1 MEHSWSQSDK
11 ILMMIGEYAIATFK
25 KGSHYYLFDSHS
37 RNTLGHIAQ
46 ENGTSILMKFDSN
59 VFLINYLKEVIQW
72 LCTETHSTIECLPV
86 TITRDWYQLQAY
98 FNDQAA
104 RSNKTE
110 YNRLYKQKQR
120 TNPTFQAKE
129 NKRQVT
135 YMRNR
140 RENRKFR
147 NKEKS
152 LDCMYKLTIDAEL
165 RQKVNSQK
173 VAYMQTKRTDSKFRG
188 LEKIKDAAY
197 KQTRRTDP
205 ELRAKDKHKDAAYKQ
220 TRRANAELRSKEK
233 IQNVIYLKTKRS
245 NPEFRTAEKE
255 KRKNLTKKQKLSE
268 HDAKCTKENPLE
280 QKFDNAP
287 SNKCNEI
294 SAKHAQKYGQNL
306 TECVSHFHDTIA
318 IGPTFVCTCCHQTW
332 FSHSVVEV
340 NRKLSSVSIELKNKY
355 FTGKVSEKNREW
367 LCRTCLVQ
375 LKQCKIPKLAVANGL
390 SFPTKPPE
398 LCLYALEEGR
408 CYVPGYRPHSGLAN
422 VACPGPRAHSGPV
435 NVACPG
441 RPTTQWPVERC
452 VPGCPG
458 ARPRSGQC
466 VPGPSATFVI
476 SLTQRQGNLALVSC
490 NTFGWW
496 NVPSV
501 PWIPLNYVIV
511 NGAFLSNGSNV
522 NNGFN
527 FAFSS
532 YLLISNA
539 MHTNWCTGMKVVK
552 NMIFWMSI

>member
-1 MEHSWSQSDK
+1 
-11 ILMMIGEYAIATFK
+11 
-25 KGSHYYLFDSHS
+25 
-37 RNTLGHIAQ
+37 
-46 ENGTSILMKFDSN
+46 
-59 VFLINYLKEVIQW
+59 
-72 LCTETHSTIECLPV
+72 
-86 TITRDWYQLQAY
+86 
-98 FNDQAA
+98 
-104 RSNKTE
+104 
-110 YNRLYKQKQR
+110 
-120 TNPTFQAKE
+120 
-129 NKRQVT
+129 
-135 YMRNR
+135 
-140 RENRKFR
+140 
-147 NKEKS
+147 
-152 LDCMYKLTIDAEL
+152 MYKLTIDAEL

-398 LCLYALEEGR
+398 LCLYALEERLISLRIPFMSLYNLPRGGQLQMQGSVVNLPVDIAPVVQSLPR
-408 CYVPGYRPHSGLAN
+408 TINDAATVPIQLKRKLSYKSSVWKQNVRP
-422 VACPGPRAHSGPV
+422 
-435 NVACPG
+435 
-441 RPTTQWPVERC
+441 RC
-452 VPGCPG
+452 VLNALRYLMTKELYKNANLSLNESWFDEILNCGHSPNAHESDDETTDSENDSDTFSEIDPDECAAGSLDTMLDDKDVDQFRSLSFAPGE
-458 ARPRSGQC
+458 GQ
-466 VPGPSATFVI
+466 
-476 SLTQRQGNLALVSC
+476 R
-490 NTFGWW
+490 
-496 NVPSV
+496 
-501 PWIPLNYVIV
+501 PLNLFQDRDAEY
-511 NGAFLSNGSNV
+511 LSFPTIYCGERMN
-522 NNGFN
+522 
-527 FAFSS
+527 
-532 YLLISNA
+532 
-539 MHTNWCTGMKVVK
+539 T
-552 NMIFWMSI
+552 